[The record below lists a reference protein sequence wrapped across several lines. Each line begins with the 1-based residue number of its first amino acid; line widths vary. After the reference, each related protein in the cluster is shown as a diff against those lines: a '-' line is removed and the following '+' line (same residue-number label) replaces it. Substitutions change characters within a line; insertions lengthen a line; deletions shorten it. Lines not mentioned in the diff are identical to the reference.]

1 MFCYYRMVAMSLFRS
16 HDPKGQVSF
25 FYRLMSIVIRSHAL
39 SIHPLKNQ
47 RVFTSYRPR
56 FVYIFPSLLSH
67 QLVQKSPHLHELYNS
82 KTSHL
87 LPPWVAE
94 FVLHQDSIEPTVHI
108 LFAIHA
114 PYYLSLTQ
122 FESHQKKLPS
132 SKNFQPCSVAL
143 TCTMPF
149 I

>member
-1 MFCYYRMVAMSLFRS
+1 VKTNRRKTLQDITATLNEGTPVKISHSTVRRRLLSLFEK
-16 HDPKGQVSF
+16 DCK
-25 FYRLMSIVIRSHAL
+25 
-39 SIHPLKNQ
+39 KEN
-47 RVFTSYRPR
+47 
-56 FVYIFPSLLSH
+56 
-67 QLVQKSPHLHELYNS
+67 
-82 KTSHL
+82 
-87 LPPWVAE
+87 PPWVAE

-132 SKNFQPCSVAL
+132 SKNVQLCSIAL

-149 I
+149 V